1 MDTFLTP
8 IDNPAFYDFFLVLN
22 KLNLPKDKGPALQ
35 LDTALEI
42 HRALKGKGTSAFDLH
57 FDSENTHESMKDV
70 MADLT
75 GHGDPF
81 DGIKLPVLF
90 SGHLLTLP
98 RVVYYTPTEI
108 VAIATIYAVGKDKG
122 KVTVSLYGDYDL
134 TRSLGWALDERYGT
148 DA

>member
-8 IDNPAFYDFFLVLN
+8 VDNPAFYDFFLVLN
-22 KLNLPKDKGPALQ
+22 RLNLPKNKEVALQ
-35 LDTALEI
+35 LDNALEI

-57 FDSENTHESMKDV
+57 FNSENTQESMNDV
-70 MADLT
+70 MADLA

-81 DGIKLPVLF
+81 DGITLPALF

-108 VAIATIYAVGKDKG
+108 MAIATIYSVGKG